1 MLAFLDKKLEEILLV
16 AALAFIVI
24 LVSLQ
29 VLSRYIFD
37 LSLGWS
43 EELSRYVL
51 IWIAWIGTS
60 YAIRVDSHIRVELI
74 KKVLPKQM
82 LKSFECFVLLIWFL
96 FALFLAFQ
104 GTILI
109 TKMKMTGQLSPSIE
123 IPMWILYLI
132 VPLGG
137 ALMCLRLLQK
147 IYGILRS
154 KEREG

>member
-1 MLAFLDKKLEEILLV
+1 MLALLDKKLEEILLV

-29 VLSRYIFD
+29 VLTRYVLD
-37 LSLGWS
+37 VSLGWS
-43 EELSRYVL
+43 EELSRYIL

-60 YAIRVDSHIRVELI
+60 YAVRVNSHIRVELI
-74 KKVLPKQM
+74 KKIIPKHL
-82 LKSFECFVLLIWFL
+82 LKWFECFVLFIWFL
-96 FALFLAFQ
+96 FAFFLAYQ

-109 TKMKMTGQLSPSIE
+109 MKMKMTGQLSPSIE

-132 VPLGG
+132 VPIGG
-137 ALMCLRLLQK
+137 GLMSIRLLQK
-147 IYGILRS
+147 MYIVLSS